1 MFIMSGDS
9 TKEWER
15 YLLAGSRGSSILKEP
30 AALERLPST
39 STSPRK
45 NAANPPLLCAK
56 RPSPVVVL
64 TAATPDPKSLW
75 ETPSTPSGPN
85 PVAESCVPKL
95 SPKMPCPLL
104 PVDKAFTPKPPPLL
118 TPVTPDPNSLWA
130 MPSTPSGPNPPEFCV
145 PKLSPQTPCP
155 LLPSAQPVTP

>member
-64 TAATPDPKSLW
+64 TAATPDPNSLW
-75 ETPSTPSGPN
+75 EKPSTPSGLN
-85 PVAESCVPKL
+85 PVGES
-95 SPKMPCPLL
+95 
-104 PVDKAFTPKPPPLL
+104 
-118 TPVTPDPNSLWA
+118 
-130 MPSTPSGPNPPEFCV
+130 CV
-145 PKLSPQTPCP
+145 PKLSPQTPWP
-155 LLPSAQPVTP
+155 LVPSARPVTPKPARKFLPITPDPNPLWENPATPSPSSPAPVLVL